1 MTIKLNLPEGVIVE
15 HCHTM
20 TDVRRNIDALD
31 QRIVAL
37 MAERSGYVAQAAR
50 IKQDANLVHDQARI
64 DFIVARVSAMAAE
77 QGAPAA
83 VIEAAYRAMIDAFI
97 EFERGEFKRLRAQP
111 NQEC

>member
-1 MTIKLNLPEGVIVE
+1 MTKLIHPVA
-15 HCHTM
+15 HCDTM
-20 TDVRRNIDALD
+20 LDVRRNIDALD

-83 VIEAAYRAMIDAFI
+83 VIEVLDLIPTRYSARHKCLDLWMRLDA
-97 EFERGEFKRLRAQP
+97 RTVG
-111 NQEC
+111 C

>member
-1 MTIKLNLPEGVIVE
+1 MKKLIYPVE
-15 HCHTM
+15 HCDTM
-20 TDVRRNIDALD
+20 LDVRRNIDALD

-50 IKQDANLVHDQARI
+50 IKQNADQVHDQARI
-64 DFIVARVSAMAAE
+64 DFIVDRVSAMAAE

-97 EFERGEFKRLRAQP
+97 EFERGEFKRLRAQAT
-111 NQEC
+111 QER

>member
-1 MTIKLNLPEGVIVE
+1 MTKLIHPVA
-15 HCHTM
+15 HCDTM
-20 TDVRRNIDALD
+20 LDVRRNIDALD

-77 QGAPAA
+77 QGAPAV
-83 VIEAAYRAMIDAFI
+83 VIEAAFRAMIDAFI
-97 EFERGEFKRLRAQP
+97 EFERGEFQRLRQEGSQP
-111 NQEC
+111 

>member
-1 MTIKLNLPEGVIVE
+1 MNKLIHPVA
-15 HCHTM
+15 HCDTM
-20 TDVRRNIDALD
+20 LDVRRNIDALE

-77 QGAPAA
+77 QGAPAV
-83 VIEAAYRAMIDAFI
+83 VIEAAFRAMIDAFI
-97 EFERGEFKRLRAQP
+97 EFERGEFQRLRQEGSQP
-111 NQEC
+111 

>member
-1 MTIKLNLPEGVIVE
+1 MNKLIHPVA
-15 HCHTM
+15 HCDTM
-20 TDVRRNIDALD
+20 LDVRRNIDALD

-77 QGAPAA
+77 QGAPAV
-83 VIEAAYRAMIDAFI
+83 VIEAAFRAMIDAFI
-97 EFERGEFKRLRAQP
+97 EFERGEFQRLRQEGSQP
-111 NQEC
+111 